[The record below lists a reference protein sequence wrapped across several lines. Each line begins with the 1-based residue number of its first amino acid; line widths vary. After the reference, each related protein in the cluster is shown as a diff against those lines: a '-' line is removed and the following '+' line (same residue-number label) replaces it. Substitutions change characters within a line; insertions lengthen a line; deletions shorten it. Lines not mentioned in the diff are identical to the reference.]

1 MDHIQK
7 KVGLIRSMK
16 LARIKEIF
24 HKKASNFLKMKI
36 TSNIK
41 LTEKNIMIKK
51 VYFKSKSLIKVRVK
65 VKLNINLIEIAHI
78 YHPQDK

>member
-1 MDHIQK
+1 
-7 KVGLIRSMK
+7 
-16 LARIKEIF
+16 
-24 HKKASNFLKMKI
+24 MKI

>member
-1 MDHIQK
+1 
-7 KVGLIRSMK
+7 
-16 LARIKEIF
+16 
-24 HKKASNFLKMKI
+24 MKI

-51 VYFKSKSLIKVRVK
+51 ICFKSKSLIKVRVK